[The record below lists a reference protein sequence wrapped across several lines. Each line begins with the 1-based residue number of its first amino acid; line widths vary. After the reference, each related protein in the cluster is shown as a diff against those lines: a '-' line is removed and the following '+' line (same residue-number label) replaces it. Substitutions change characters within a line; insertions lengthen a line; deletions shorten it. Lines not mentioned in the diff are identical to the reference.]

1 METKAIIE
9 KLQEKEFF
17 TGIYDA
23 ENGNDSFMYGML
35 TVLEAVAE
43 LQSEEYANEVQA
55 KFLKNMSK
63 SEEKVS

>member
-9 KLQEKEFF
+9 KLQENKLF

-23 ENGNDSFMYGML
+23 ENGNDSFMYGIL

-43 LQSEEYANEVQA
+43 LQSEEYANEVQM
-55 KFLKNMSK
+55 KFFKNMSD
-63 SEEKVS
+63 SEERVS

>member
-9 KLQEKEFF
+9 KLQEKKFF

-23 ENGNDSFMYGML
+23 KNGNDSFMYGML
-35 TVLEAVAE
+35 TVLEAVAK

-55 KFLKNMSK
+55 KFLKNMSD
-63 SEEKVS
+63 SEERVG

>member
-1 METKAIIE
+1 METKTIIE
-9 KLQEKEFF
+9 KLQEKKLF

-35 TVLEAVAE
+35 TVLEAVAK

-55 KFLKNMSK
+55 KFLKNMSD
-63 SEEKVS
+63 SEERVS

>member
-9 KLQEKEFF
+9 KLQEKKFF

-23 ENGNDSFMYGML
+23 KNGNDSFMYGML
-35 TVLEAVAE
+35 TVLEAVAK

-55 KFLKNMSK
+55 KFLKNMSD
-63 SEEKVS
+63 SEERVS

>member
-9 KLQEKEFF
+9 KLQKKKFF

-23 ENGNDSFMYGML
+23 KNGNDSFMYGML
-35 TVLEAVAE
+35 TVLEAVAK

-55 KFLKNMSK
+55 KFLKNMSD
-63 SEEKVS
+63 SEERVS

>member
-9 KLQEKEFF
+9 KLQEKKLF

-23 ENGNDSFMYGML
+23 KNGNDSFMYGML
-35 TVLEAVAE
+35 TVLEAVAK

-55 KFLKNMSK
+55 KFLKNMSD
-63 SEEKVS
+63 SEERVS